1 VNPTRTRGR
10 LALTALLATGLLL
23 TACGDDEPDE
33 PAAAESAETT
43 EATDHSSTTHADDTG
58 DTEPAAVEDGVLTVE
73 VSDYSFGELPETIP
87 AGTRLEVTN
96 TSSVEFHELVA
107 FRLPDDEERSVEELL
122 QLPEAE
128 LEAIVGGPPATV
140 VLAGPDGAEST
151 TALGD
156 GTLNEPG
163 RYALIC
169 FIPTGTDPAVYEE
182 AAQNP
187 EAGPPEP
194 GPDAGPPHFVH
205 GMHAEIVVE

>member
-1 VNPTRTRGR
+1 MNPTRTPGR
-10 LALTALLATGLLL
+10 LALSALLATGLLL

-33 PAAAESAETT
+33 PTATEAAETTGTT
-43 EATDHSSTTHADDTG
+43 EATDHSSTTHGDDA
-58 DTEPAAVEDGVLTVE
+58 EPAVVEDGVLTVE
-73 VSDYSFGELPETIP
+73 VTDYSFGDLPEAIP
-87 AGTRLEVTN
+87 AGTRIDVTN

-122 QLPEAE
+122 QLPESE

-140 VLAGPDGAEST
+140 VLAGPDGAESS

-156 GTLNEPG
+156 GTLSEPG

-182 AAQNP
+182 AAENP
-187 EAGPPEP
+187 DAGPPEP

>member
-1 VNPTRTRGR
+1 MKTTRTPGR
-10 LALTALLATGLLL
+10 LALSALLATGLLL
-23 TACGDDEPDE
+23 TACGDDEPDQ
-33 PAAAESAETT
+33 PAAAETAETT
-43 EATDHSSTTHADDTG
+43 EASDHSSTTHADD
-58 DTEPAAVEDGVLTVE
+58 DAEPAAVEDGVLTVE
-73 VSDYSFGELPETIP
+73 VTDYSFGDLPETIP
-87 AGTRLEVTN
+87 AGTRLDLTN

-122 QLPEAE
+122 QLPEEE

-156 GTLNEPG
+156 GTLAEPG
-163 RYALIC
+163 RYAIIC